1 MRIIGGKAGGRRLQT
16 PSRGAA
22 KDWNQRIRPTADR
35 AREALFNIIGSEV
48 SEAVV
53 LDLYAGTGALG
64 LEALSRSARLAVFV
78 DSSRAALQIIDR
90 NIALCEFAD
99 RAIVFREELSRG
111 LGFLA
116 KKLPGTVF
124 SLVFVDPPYRKGL
137 SERTLTELAAAALLA
152 AGALVVV
159 EDDAGVRLPSRVG
172 ELVIEDQR
180 HYGDTGL
187 WFYRLQ

>member
-1 MRIIGGKAGGRRLQT
+1 MQA

-22 KDWNQRIRPTADR
+22 KERNPGIRPTADR
-35 AREALFNIIGSEV
+35 AREALFSIIGSQV
-48 SEAVV
+48 AEAVV

-64 LEALSRSARLAVFV
+64 LEALSRSARQAVFV
-78 DSSRAALQIIDR
+78 DSSRAALQIIGK

-99 RAIVFREELSRG
+99 RATVLQRDLSRG
-111 LGFLA
+111 LDFLA

-137 SERTLTELAAAALLA
+137 SERMLEELAAAGFLT

-159 EDDAGVRLPSRVG
+159 EDDAGVTLPSRVG
-172 ELVIEDQR
+172 ELVLEDQR
-180 HYGDTGL
+180 HYGDTGFWL
-187 WFYRLQ
+187 YRLA